1 VAKKAVRPQGAMFLI
16 FFRGGIVMTNITMS
30 VDETLLQQA
39 RKVAL
44 ERGTSLSGMVRE
56 FLTEITQRDEE
67 KKQIAVRELKKI
79 FKQNSIDLSTKNWSR
94 EDLYER

>member
-1 VAKKAVRPQGAMFLI
+1 
-16 FFRGGIVMTNITMS
+16 MTNITMS